1 VIDFQIKKSKMRH
14 IFTFLLTTF
23 SVLLIAQQSNYRR
36 ILIFAPDST
45 NVSFKTQ
52 NRIFQKEDSAC
63 VQRDIIVEY
72 YVFKSRSIVFF
83 DKYQVSKSDFT
94 LLLIGKD
101 GFVKLR
107 SKEVVKPE
115 RIYALVDAMPMR
127 KDEMRKMKKQ

>member
-1 VIDFQIKKSKMRH
+1 MKH
-14 IFTFLLTTF
+14 IFTILLSTFAMFLA
-23 SVLLIAQQSNYRR
+23 AQQTGYRR

-52 NRIFQKEDSAC
+52 NRLFEKQDAAC
-63 VQRDIIVEY
+63 VERNIIIEY
-72 YVFKSRSIVFF
+72 YDFKTKGKHFF

-101 GFVKLR
+101 GFVKMR
-107 SKEVVKPE
+107 SKEVMAAE

>member
-1 VIDFQIKKSKMRH
+1 MKH
-14 IFTFLLTTF
+14 ILTIFLSTF
-23 SVLLIAQQSNYRR
+23 SVLLVAQQSNYRR
-36 ILIFAPDST
+36 ILIFAPDSS
-45 NVSFKTQ
+45 NLSFINQ

-72 YVFKSRSIVFF
+72 YVFKSKGVHFF
-83 DKYQVSKSDFT
+83 DKYQVSTQDFT